1 VNDAPRPP
9 EDDEQDGP
17 LSFEESPE
25 GRRGNAAGNAA
36 LRNANLDEAELGPR
50 DPDAPVTPGPPAQTI
65 TSRYGWIVGLAVL
78 LWLVYIGLNTLR
90 TDAPGSHGV
99 PAGDRL
105 PPFAAPLATS
115 DLNGDANLAEHAN
128 QGQAGKRPACA
139 VRGPKIVNTCQL
151 LERGPLVVGFYA
163 SRAGKACGKELD
175 TLERARSRFPDV
187 SFIAVAIR
195 GDRGDLKRK
204 IAARG
209 WGFPVAYDRDG
220 AIANRYGIAGCP
232 TTTFAYQGGLVESTK
247 LGTLDDAGVAQR
259 IELLRKGPPRRSVTS
274 TTAVQVR

>member
-9 EDDEQDGP
+9 DDGEQDGP
-17 LSFEESPE
+17 LSFDEAQKP
-25 GRRGNAAGNAA
+25 RANAA
-36 LRNANLDEAELGPR
+36 LRNANLDEVELGPR
-50 DPDAPVTPGPPAQTI
+50 DPDTPDGPRRPAQSI

-99 PAGDRL
+99 PAGDSL

-115 DLNGDANLAEHAN
+115 DLNGDANMAVHSN
-128 QGQAGKRPACA
+128 QGQAGKRPACS
-139 VRGPKIVNTCQL
+139 VRGPKIVNTCEL

-175 TLERARSRFPDV
+175 TLERVRRRFPDV
-187 SFIAVAIR
+187 GFIAVAIR
-195 GDRGDLKRK
+195 GDRGDLRRT
-204 IAARG
+204 IADRG

-232 TTTFAYQGGLVESTK
+232 TTTFAYRGGLVQSTK

-259 IELLRKGPPRRSVTS
+259 IERLRKGPPRRPVTS